1 MLRVANVC
9 LAIGLWLLALF
20 GTPLQVVAQDS
31 LDRTALPIQEPKPPL
46 YRELDARNATPP
58 PSARCALSVP

>member
-1 MLRVANVC
+1 MLRVATACV
-9 LAIGLWLLALF
+9 AIVLGLLALF

-46 YRELDARNATPP
+46 SFSRE
-58 PSARCALSVP
+58 